1 MVLGL
6 TLLKGTFLQLVNS
19 LNQLSKNRAEK
30 REVLGPFPLFS
41 LRLFDDD
48 LYVYTMCKHREY
60 TEPYLLRYIM
70 GEWQSRREQ
79 SDLERYFGKFC
90 RSAHSDVNWPEL
102 IWPPVKVLGIC
113 QNKTLTGIGM
123 FLVIH
128 EEFPSS

>member
-1 MVLGL
+1 
-6 TLLKGTFLQLVNS
+6 
-19 LNQLSKNRAEK
+19 
-30 REVLGPFPLFS
+30 
-41 LRLFDDD
+41 
-48 LYVYTMCKHREY
+48 
-60 TEPYLLRYIM
+60 M

-128 EEFPSS
+128 EEFPLHEVRTPEALVDEGVWKELFSWPQNSQNTPVGGLLSLRET